1 MSDFVKA
8 AESAKAQRLHNA
20 TMGIV
25 VTDMNALMA
34 KKEADQKAARE
45 AAAQRARDEYNQRQR
60 EYTQRLENA
69 RKRAEADC
77 QGMWDQHMKDFKA
90 AQAEVMAAE
99 DGLLKAQLDAID
111 AEFGVR
117 NTFKELNDLRIAQDF
132 TQDVAGVAIS
142 GAGFFL
148 TGGLSF
154 VILTGLGVANNLARP
169 DVVGAAQDA
178 FNNGVA
184 ELAGRN
190 GYTVGGNTVSAFA
203 LGKDA
208 LEFTKPADL
217 YNFQFSSLANP
228 DDIQKIREF
237 FAKDPRGLAEK
248 IWGPSVDEVDGK
260 LKKWQ
265 DALKNRDAKAEQL
278 RQAKAKLAK
287 ISGQAGNWSI
297 CVGRRMNQLMGF

>member
-1 MSDFVKA
+1 MGQSPIARA

-34 KKEADQKAARE
+34 AKEEERE
-45 AAAQRARDEYNQRQR
+45 ARAQRAREEYAQRQR

-69 RKRAEADC
+69 RKKAEADC
-77 QGMWDQHMKDFKA
+77 QGMWDQHMKDFKQ

-99 DGLLKAQLDAID
+99 NDLLNAQLKAID
-111 AEFGVR
+111 AEYEVR
-117 NTFKELNDLRIAQDF
+117 GAFRELNGLREAQDF

-142 GAGFFL
+142 GAGFFF

-154 VILTGLGVANNLARP
+154 VILTSLGVANNLARP
-169 DVVGAAQDA
+169 DYVGAAQDA
-178 FNNGVA
+178 FNDGVA
-184 ELAGRN
+184 ELATRN

-217 YNFQFSSLANP
+217 YGFDFSQLANA

-260 LKKWQ
+260 LKRWQ
-265 DALKNRDAKAEQL
+265 DSLKNRDAQAEKL
-278 RQAKAKLAK
+278 KQAKAKLAK
-287 ISGQAGNWSI
+287 ISGQAGNWSV
-297 CVGRRMNQLMGF
+297 CVNKRMNQLLGW